1 MKAKKTDNGK
11 ITALYERLSRD
22 DDLTGDS
29 NSIINQKKLLEDYA
43 REHGFTNCVHFTD
56 DGWSGANFE
65 RPNWKRMIAG
75 IESGEIGYVLVKD
88 LSRVGR
94 DYLQVGFYTEVMFKE
109 RGVRFIAI
117 ANGVDSDKRESS
129 EFAPFLNIMNEWYVR
144 DSSRKITSVL
154 HARGMSGKHTNSH
167 CIYGYKKDPNDKDHW
182 IIDEEAA
189 EVVRR
194 IYRMALESKGPY
206 EIARI
211 LALEKVERPSY
222 YLAQRGVGKHQSNFN
237 PAERYTWRG
246 GTVADILS
254 KPEYMGH
261 TVNFRTYKESYKDK
275 RSRMTPKEDLV
286 IFENTQ
292 EAIIDKETWER
303 VQTLRKT
310 IRRTDTI
317 GTANPLTG
325 LMFCADCGAKMYNHR
340 GKAGNARDW
349 AGRPTGKKRPDRDEY
364 NCSRYDLGNQHFDDY
379 CTTHLIRTAVVN
391 ELLLEA
397 IKEVCDYAQNN
408 EAEFMAQVCSAS
420 EDRQA
425 KAAKAIRQRKQRSE
439 KRTDELSRLIRKL
452 YEDNV
457 NGRLSDKLF
466 EQMWNSVELYEKA
479 GNAQLAREIDAA
491 LPIELSREEQI
502 RLVREY
508 CSSQFVSRGMC
519 VDFVIHD
526 TNSGNPHCHIML
538 TMRPLDERGTWAA
551 KSRKE
556 YDLDENGERIRL
568 PSGRYKTHKIDL
580 TGWNDKDNTLLW
592 RKAWADFTNDFLERN
607 GSPERIDHRSNAERG
622 IDEIPTVHMGV
633 AACQMEKKGIATEK
647 GELNRNIQKANRLI
661 REIRAQIGKLKEW
674 IADLSKARETAP
686 EQPPQSPNLANLLM
700 KYLSVQREK
709 SRKYSQRWQQ
719 QHTAD
724 ELKTIAAAVNY
735 LSEHG
740 ISNLDELDAAL
751 SSVSDKAY
759 SIREGM
765 KTAEQRM
772 KELQKLME
780 YGRNYQTYKPIQDEY
795 RQIRWKGKQEKFAEA
810 RRAELTLWDAANRY
824 LHANLPKG
832 TKTLPIA
839 EWEQEYADL
848 KTQRDSDYTKLKDTR
863 AEVAELQKIRR
874 CVDIALRADQ
884 PEQTQSRTKRQEQER

>member
-1 MKAKKTDNGK
+1 MAALPQQGAAPLAPLRGYPCTPTKSVHPPRRLYYFCGFYYPIREVIPIAIYHWNIGIVSRGK
-11 ITALYERLSRD
+11 GKSAVAAAAYR
-22 DDLTGDS
+22 
-29 NSIINQKKLLEDYA
+29 
-43 REHGFTNCVHFTD
+43 
-56 DGWSGANFE
+56 
-65 RPNWKRMIAG
+65 
-75 IESGEIGYVLVKD
+75 SGEKL
-88 LSRVGR
+88 
-94 DYLQVGFYTEVMFKE
+94 T
-109 RGVRFIAI
+109 
-117 ANGVDSDKRESS
+117 
-129 EFAPFLNIMNEWYVR
+129 NEWDGMTHDYT
-144 DSSRKITSVL
+144 RKGGVVHTEIML
-154 HARGMSGKHTNSH
+154 PPHA
-167 CIYGYKKDPNDKDHW
+167 P
-182 IIDEEAA
+182 
-189 EVVRR
+189 
-194 IYRMALESKGPY
+194 
-206 EIARI
+206 
-211 LALEKVERPSY
+211 PSF
-222 YLAQRGVGKHQSNFN
+222 S
-237 PAERYTWRG
+237 
-246 GTVADILS
+246 D
-254 KPEYMGH
+254 
-261 TVNFRTYKESYKDK
+261 
-275 RSRMTPKEDLV
+275 RS
-286 IFENTQ
+286 
-292 EAIIDKETWER
+292 
-303 VQTLRKT
+303 TL
-310 IRRTDTI
+310 
-317 GTANPLTG
+317 
-325 LMFCADCGAKMYNHR
+325 
-340 GKAGNARDW
+340 
-349 AGRPTGKKRPDRDEY
+349 
-364 NCSRYDLGNQHFDDY
+364 
-379 CTTHLIRTAVVN
+379 
-391 ELLLEA
+391 
-397 IKEVCDYAQNN
+397 
-408 EAEFMAQVCSAS
+408 
-420 EDRQA
+420 
-425 KAAKAIRQRKQRSE
+425 
-439 KRTDELSRLIRKL
+439 
-452 YEDNV
+452 
-457 NGRLSDKLF
+457 
-466 EQMWNSVELYEKA
+466 WNSVELYEKA

-519 VDFVIHD
+519 VDYAIHD
-526 TNSGNPHCHIML
+526 TDKGNPHCHIML
-538 TMRPLDERGTWAA
+538 TMRPLDERGAWAA
-551 KSRKE
+551 KSKKE

-592 RKAWADFTNDFLERN
+592 RKAWADYTNDFLERN

-622 IDEIPTVHMGV
+622 IDELPTVHMGV

-674 IADLSKARETAP
+674 IADLFKAWETAP

-740 ISNLDELDAAL
+740 ISNLDELDASL

-780 YGRNYQTYKPIQDEY
+780 HGRNYQTYKPIQDEY

-848 KTQRDSDYTKLKDTR
+848 KTQREAEYDTLKKTR
-863 AEVAELQKIRR
+863 AEVLLIRLAIWLMLTPIF
-874 CVDIALRADQ
+874 CSSAVCA
-884 PEQTQSRTKRQEQER
+884 RTGPVSIWTI